1 MCQNYALRFVQLLIV
16 EITILLNS
24 SAQAAKEGTIVCVLR
39 TNIEPEISPMY
50 FRETFGGV
58 TSEKVVVD

>member
-1 MCQNYALRFVQLLIV
+1 MLEDFKQLLIV

-24 SAQAAKEGTIVCVLR
+24 SAQAAKESTVVCVLK
-39 TNIEPEISPMY
+39 TDTEPEISPMY
-50 FRETFGGV
+50 FGETFGAV

>member
-24 SAQAAKEGTIVCVLR
+24 SAQAAKESTIVCVLR
-39 TNIEPEISPMY
+39 TNTEPEFSPY
-50 FRETFGGV
+50 V
-58 TSEKVVVD
+58 LP